1 MRDEASDKKP
11 AGCHGNRPD
20 GASAVRNE
28 RRPCRVAGEAGPVDR
43 ANRAWR
49 VPDIVARLF
58 GEALSRRLGQ
68 PVVVENRPGA
78 GGNIGIQA
86 LLAAPADGYTVA
98 YGNNAT
104 LATNRFL
111 YSKLPYDPDKLLP
124 IVGLVTTFSIL
135 AVNPSLPVKSVQE
148 LVSYARAN
156 PGKLS
161 MGSAGNGT
169 TSHLGGELF
178 KVMTQVDVT
187 HVPYKGSTPALQ
199 DLVGNSVQLMFD
211 NVPSI
216 GPYVSSHRVR
226 ALAVTSRNRSP
237 RYPDL
242 PTLSEAGLKGY
253 EVTAWA
259 GLVASPGTPPEAVER
274 LNKEVN
280 TILRDPEFRAQLDRL
295 SFEPLGGTA
304 RDFQALIA
312 AETVK
317 FGELVRKSGA
327 KVD

>member
-1 MRDEASDKKP
+1 
-11 AGCHGNRPD
+11 
-20 GASAVRNE
+20 
-28 RRPCRVAGEAGPVDR
+28 
-43 ANRAWR
+43 
-49 VPDIVARLF
+49 
-58 GEALSRRLGQ
+58 
-68 PVVVENRPGA
+68 
-78 GGNIGIQA
+78 
-86 LLAAPADGYTVA
+86 
-98 YGNNAT
+98 
-104 LATNRFL
+104 
-111 YSKLPYDPDKLLP
+111 
-124 IVGLVTTFSIL
+124 
-135 AVNPSLPVKSVQE
+135 
-148 LVSYARAN
+148 SYARAN

-242 PTLSEAGLKGY
+242 PTLSEGGLKGY